1 MKNLT
6 AFYIGTLGKGWDG
19 CDGCDGWAKRERKE
33 KASSGNLNKFL
44 NLTNI
49 MK

>member
-6 AFYIGTLGKGWDG
+6 AFYIGTLGNSYLTRM
-19 CDGCDGWAKRERKE
+19 CEWAKRERKE
-33 KASSGNLNKFL
+33 KASSDNLNKFL

-49 MK
+49 VK

>member
-6 AFYIGTLGKGWDG
+6 AFYIGTLGKGYLTRM
-19 CDGCDGWAKRERKE
+19 CEWAKRERKE

-49 MK
+49 MM

>member
-6 AFYIGTLGKGWDG
+6 AFYIGTLGNSYLTRM
-19 CDGCDGWAKRERKE
+19 CEWAKRERKE

-49 MK
+49 VK